1 MLDGLDLEVIS
12 AFVKGSSPSL
22 PYYAVTLNA
31 PICRLGFPI
40 RSMAAIHF
48 ASISWA
54 CIDSG
59 THSSS
64 GVDRNKQQTI
74 WGSLTAFSDWQQL
87 WQLKAQQC
95 NPFFSSVTSTTSSQT
110 WVLRLFWLQHKTY
123 SHKRELF
130 VCSDYLYRWKRNIL
144 CQRALSTFSNSS
156 EPSRR

>member
-48 ASISWA
+48 TSISWA
-54 CIDSG
+54 CIDPG

-64 GVDRNKQQTI
+64 GVDLTNNKRF
-74 WGSLTAFSDWQQL
+74 GEVSRLSAFSDWQQL
-87 WQLKAQQC
+87 WQIKAQRC
-95 NPFFSSVTSTTSSQT
+95 NPSFSSVTSTTSSQT
-110 WVLRLFWLQHKTY
+110 WVLRLLWLHHKTY

-144 CQRALSTFSNSS
+144 CQWALR
-156 EPSRR
+156 P